1 MGKSRRIEKGNFINM
16 KTKKIIVEV
25 ICLILLLNFF
35 YEGIYKIAY
44 WQNFGFYIKHAPLLK
59 PVWQIITCT
68 VPIGELA
75 LALSFLAP
83 NFRVKALYISI
94 GVLVIFVLWVMAS
107 YLFTTRL
114 FWPYHALWEKP
125 TWMQKMLISLG
136 LCWFAFAAVLLSNQK
151 LSFKRYSSNS
161 LRNKPANAQ

>member
-1 MGKSRRIEKGNFINM
+1 M
-16 KTKKIIVEV
+16 KTRKVIVEV

-44 WQNFGFYIKHAPLLK
+44 WGNYAFWMKHAPLLR
-59 PVWQIITCT
+59 PVWQVLTYVIP
-68 VPIGELA
+68 VGEIA

-83 NFRVKALYISI
+83 KFRVRALYITI
-94 GVLVIFVLWVMAS
+94 GVLMVFVLWIMSV
-107 YLFTTRL
+107 YLFTGYL

-136 LCWFAFAAVLLSNQK
+136 LCWMALIAIVLSK
-151 LSFKRYSSNS
+151 GGVSFKRFSSNS
-161 LRNKPANAQ
+161 LRNTPANAR

>member
-1 MGKSRRIEKGNFINM
+1 VGERGGIKKENFNSM
-16 KTKKIIVEV
+16 KTRKIIVEI

-44 WQNFGFYIKHAPLLK
+44 WGNYAFWVKHAPLLRPIWQLLTYII
-59 PVWQIITCT
+59 PV
-68 VPIGELA
+68 GEIA

-83 NFRVKALYISI
+83 KFRIKALYISI
-94 GVLVIFVLWVMAS
+94 GVLIVFVLWVMSS
-107 YLFTTRL
+107 YLFTSRL

-136 LCWFAFAAVLLSNQK
+136 LSWLALTALILAKGGLPINRF
-151 LSFKRYSSNS
+151 SSNS
-161 LRNKPANAQ
+161 LRNKPTNAR